1 MPQKLTAY
9 SQYGQGNQLLI
20 AFHGYGMD
28 GTQFRVL
35 EDSFLKKYSV
45 IGFHLP
51 YHKNGPL
58 DHENWIKEV
67 KAEIRSLVKQYEVEQ
82 FSLAG
87 YSIGSKVTLHLM
99 EEFQNQIDEVF
110 LFAPYGLENHWGL
123 SFVTQGI
130 GNAFFRL
137 IVNTSLPEKIMQM
150 VKLLRIIDHS
160 HHEIIQKELLSK
172 SKRKSLCKTL
182 QMAGEIRIKRNE
194 LPDLINRNQIKC
206 TIIYGQNDVLFPFKS
221 RSISI
226 LSQLNTVYVDQ
237 VKEGHWLVTA
247 KLDQTLA
254 NREIT

>member
-1 MPQKLTAY
+1 MSQNLTSY
-9 SQYGQGNQLLI
+9 SQYGRGNQLLI

-35 EDSFLKKYSV
+35 EDSFLKKYKV

-51 YHKNGPL
+51 YHKNGPSN
-58 DHENWIKEV
+58 HEDWIKLV
-67 KAEIRSLVKQYEVEQ
+67 KAEIRSLVKQYEVTQ

-99 EEFQNQIDEVF
+99 EEFKDQIDEVF

-137 IVNTSLPEKIMQM
+137 IINTSLPEKIMKI
-150 VKLLRIIDHS
+150 VKQLRIIDHS
-160 HHEIIQKELLSK
+160 HHEIIHKELLSK
-172 SKRKSLCKTL
+172 RKRKSLCKTL
-182 QMAGEIRIKRNE
+182 RMAGEIRIKRSE
-194 LPDLINRNQIKC
+194 LPELINRNQITC
-206 TIIYGQNDVLFPFKS
+206 TVIYGQNDVLFPFKS

-226 LSQLNTVYVDQ
+226 LKQLDKVYVGE
-237 VKEGHWLVTA
+237 VREGHWLVTA
-247 KLDQTLA
+247 ELDQTLA
-254 NREIT
+254 NRVTA